1 MKLRRSFLKLRIG
14 IYEIKEI
21 VKNDNVKEKN
31 KNEEIKNMEKNKER
45 KVK

>member
-31 KNEEIKNMEKNKER
+31 KNEEIKTWKKIKKEK
-45 KVK
+45 